1 MTVQLN
7 TVMSDGPSGPAQGI
21 LPITPANTTIATTK
35 AILCGTTG
43 TLNGIDEFGN
53 AFTGLPL
60 QQGYN
65 PLRLTQVSTGGTAA
79 NLWAL
84 Y

>member
-1 MTVQLN
+1 
-7 TVMSDGPSGPAQGI
+7 MSNQPFHPDRTDPASSI
-21 LPITPANTTIATTK
+21 LPITPGSALPAGNCR
-35 AILCGTTG
+35 AILCGTAG
-43 TLNGIDEFGN
+43 TLNGTDLDGN
-53 AFTGLPL
+53 VFTGLPL

-65 PLRLTQVSTGGTAA
+65 PLSVSAVASGGTAA